1 MTEVFIRSSHSRTR
15 SQASSEQSDDA
26 SSIADSDLDL
36 HVPSSSGLGSP
47 PASVA
52 QRKRRSRM
60 SINDFLPPSMFN
72 KASSTGSTSNSA
84 THTTPNHS
92 HKTSDEGKPFGPR
105 KLKKPRSIP
114 DLMSTPTGYFD
125 VAAAPQPTFTGRA
138 HSQSVTGADK
148 PLLPTRSTVP
158 LVELSRP
165 VGDVF
170 SNVMG
175 WAIPPSSP
183 ATPSTTHSSK
193 GSTNDL
199 TPADPSA
206 DHCSIHS
213 KELLEHPFGRNVAFD
228 SPFRTRATFSPS
240 RSVVR
245 EMQSFESNRTARA
258 EPTSKTSN
266 EQSPHSPLR
275 TGRHDSYGS
284 VSSTESDQPASP
296 TSPVLPGPRAVPS
309 PESSMYTRYQTS
321 VFDVIQNYRGL
332 PMLDSLSAESRQPTI
347 KMSLSALD
355 GAVPRDD
362 PRFVIWG
369 EIYNSD
375 NGQDD
380 KASLQE
386 SYTDVSSSQY
396 SRPMSS
402 VVSGNSRKRSIKG
415 KTVSPPELRVMGSEV
430 DVDSDVAGPRRLLM
444 AATIERWIAQLTSQ
458 FDYDELLIF
467 FLTYRTY
474 IGATDLCH
482 LLICRFH
489 WALEEPTTPHE
500 VMVKQIVRV
509 RTFVA
514 IRYWLITFFRVDF
527 LPNQGL
533 CLLFANWINTL
544 WKDSIL
550 DKFRDARV
558 RGSYI
563 CLVS

>member
-1 MTEVFIRSSHSRTR
+1 MI
-15 SQASSEQSDDA
+15 
-26 SSIADSDLDL
+26 DSDFDL
-36 HVPSSSGLGSP
+36 HVPSSSALGSP
-47 PASVA
+47 PSSVA

-60 SINDFLPPSMFN
+60 SINDFLPPAMFN
-72 KASSTGSTSNSA
+72 KTPSTGSSVHSTSQTS
-84 THTTPNHS
+84 PNHS
-92 HKTSDEGKPFGPR
+92 HKTSDEGKPYGPR

-114 DLMSTPTGYFD
+114 DLSSNTSGYFD
-125 VAAAPQPTFTGRA
+125 VTTAPQPVFTGRA

-148 PLLPTRSTVP
+148 PRMPIRSIAPP
-158 LVELSRP
+158 LEAPRP
-165 VGDVF
+165 IGDVF
-170 SNVMG
+170 SNIMG
-175 WAIPPSSP
+175 W
-183 ATPSTTHSSK
+183 TTHPLSSATS
-193 GSTNDL
+193 GMTRSSTKNTPISNDSISV
-199 TPADPSA
+199 DGVG

-213 KELLEHPFGRNVAFD
+213 KELLEHPFGQNIAFD
-228 SPFRTRATFSPS
+228 SPFRNTAVFSPPP

-258 EPTSKTSN
+258 EPSSKSI
-266 EQSPHSPLR
+266 QGQGPHSPLR
-275 TGRHDSYGS
+275 SPRHDSNGS
-284 VSSTESDQPASP
+284 VSSSDSDTPASP
-296 TSPVLPGPRAVPS
+296 TSPGLPSHSGHRAVPS

-369 EIYNSD
+369 EVYNFD
-375 NGQDD
+375 DRQDD
-380 KASLQE
+380 NASVQE
-386 SYTDVSSSQY
+386 SHTDVSSQHP
-396 SRPMSS
+396 RPLSS
-402 VVSGNSRKRSIKG
+402 AVSGNSRKRSIKAKNG
-415 KTVSPPELRVMGSEV
+415 SPPELRVMAPDAELE
-430 DVDSDVAGPRRLLM
+430 SDAGGPRRLLM

-474 IGATDLCH
+474 IDATDLCH

-489 WALEEPTTPHE
+489 WALEEPMTPHE

-514 IRYWLITFFRVDF
+514 MRYWLITFFRIDF

-544 WKDSIL
+544 WKDAIL

-558 RGSYI
+558 SNIIVPHHLTFVAHYSSEHCPKTQEGSEG
-563 CLVS
+563 L